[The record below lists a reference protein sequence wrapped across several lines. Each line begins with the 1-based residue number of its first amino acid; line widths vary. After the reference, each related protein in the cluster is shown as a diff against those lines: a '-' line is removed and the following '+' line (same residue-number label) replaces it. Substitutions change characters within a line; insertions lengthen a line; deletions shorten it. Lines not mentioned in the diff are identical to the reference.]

1 MPIITNVKAMK
12 VEAGKVRGERV
23 VGTHREVYE
32 APLPAI
38 ITVRDGLNVPRY
50 PSVPGRM
57 QARKKPVDI
66 KAAGGSAPKLEKL
79 KLTVVPS
86 KATGA
91 EILGNGPDAVPALV
105 KSEAPVIK
113 RIVESAK
120 TIPNA

>member
-105 KSEAPVIK
+105 EKFKEMGVI
-113 RIVESAK
+113 
-120 TIPNA
+120 